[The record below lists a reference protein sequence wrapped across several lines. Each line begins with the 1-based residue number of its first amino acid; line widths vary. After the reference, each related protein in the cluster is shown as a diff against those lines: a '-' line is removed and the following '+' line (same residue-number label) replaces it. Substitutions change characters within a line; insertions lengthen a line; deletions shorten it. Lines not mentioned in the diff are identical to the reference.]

1 MHVIISLDEA
11 DARQWL
17 LPLSEALAGA
27 GHAISFRLRPS
38 SRGRDHGIDTLL
50 RLEARLFGL
59 DCKLMAPLPAD
70 TLPVAS
76 PDAAPGVIL
85 DISGDPSVGD
95 LTLFLDGAPGIQSA
109 SASLVSGHIP
119 FVEFRDKAGKTIAS
133 GLPAIE
139 SPDVVTRAIGQFFC
153 RLTTLV
159 LMALDGKARDP
170 VRPPQTDRTPVPQSP
185 YAFFA
190 RSVVNKIANRL
201 FSARRRRDHW
211 RIGIRPVRG
220 ALDLDRDTLIEGFT
234 WLPDDGARYYADP
247 ILWNEEGRDFLFLEE
262 FPYATHRGIISYTEL
277 DTGGRPLFVPRP
289 IIERTTHLSYPLIF
303 RHAGAL
309 YMMPENSAEN
319 HVPLYRA
326 KRFPDEWEE
335 VAPLLAGHGLHDATL
350 VEHGGLWWLFGND
363 AREGGSSWDCLTLFS
378 GSTPLGPFTPHPA
391 NPVLVD
397 ARVSRPGGPMLR
409 IGNRLIRP
417 VQSCL
422 GGYGRFTRFI
432 EVEALSMET
441 YRQRECGRMLA
452 PLGGQISG
460 IHTYCRNERFEAID
474 ALTPRIFRG

>member
-1 MHVIISLDEA
+1 MHVVISLDQA

-17 LPLSEALAGA
+17 LPLAEALAGA
-27 GHAISFRLRPS
+27 GHVTSFRLRSS
-38 SRGRDHGIDTLL
+38 SRGGDHGIEALL
-50 RLEARLFGL
+50 RLEARLFSL
-59 DCKLMAPLPAD
+59 DGKLMAPLPAG
-70 TLPVAS
+70 TLPAEP
-76 PDAAPGVIL
+76 PDAGVDAVL
-85 DISGDPSVGD
+85 EISGDPPAGG
-95 LTLFLDGAPGIQSA
+95 LTLFLDGAPGIHPA
-109 SASLVSGHIP
+109 AALLVSGHIP
-119 FVEFRDKAGKTIAS
+119 FVEIRDRAGKTIAS

-139 SPDVVTRAIGQFFC
+139 SPDVATRAIGQFFR

-159 LMALDGKARDP
+159 LMALDGKARAIA
-170 VRPPQTDRTPVPQSP
+170 RPPQSDRVPAPQGP
-185 YAFFA
+185 HAFFA
-190 RSVVNKIANRL
+190 RSLVNKIANRL
-201 FSARRRRDHW
+201 FGARRRRDHW
-211 RIGIRPVRG
+211 RIGIRPARSVP
-220 ALDLDRDTLIEGFT
+220 DLDRDTLIEGFI

-247 ILWNEEGRDFLFLEE
+247 VLWSEEGRDFLFLEE

-277 DTGGRPLFVPRP
+277 DAAGQPLFVPRP
-289 IIERTTHLSYPLIF
+289 IIERKTHLSYPLIF

-335 VAPLLAGHGLHDATL
+335 VSPLLAGHGLHDATL
-350 VEHGGLWWLFGND
+350 VEHEGLWWLFGNE

-378 GSTPLGPFTPHPA
+378 GPTPLGPFTPHPA

-409 IGNRLIRP
+409 IGDRLIRP

-422 GGYGRFTRFI
+422 GGYGRFIRFI
-432 EVEALSMET
+432 EVEALSTET

-460 IHTYCRNERFEAID
+460 IHTYCRNDRFETID
-474 ALTPRIFRG
+474 ALTPRVFRP

>member
-1 MHVIISLDEA
+1 MHVVISLDEA

-17 LPLSEALAGA
+17 LPLAAALTEA
-27 GHAISFRLRPS
+27 GHPTSFRLRSS
-38 SRGRDHGIDTLL
+38 SRRRDSGIEALL
-50 RLEARLFGL
+50 RLEARLFSL
-59 DCKLMAPLPAD
+59 DCKLMAPLPAG
-70 TLPVAS
+70 TLPT
-76 PDAAPGVIL
+76 AAPDVGAGVVL
-85 DISGDPSVGD
+85 DISGDPATAD
-95 LTLFLDGAPGIQSA
+95 LALFLDGAPGIHPA

-119 FVEFRDKAGKTIAS
+119 FVEIRDKAGKTIAA

-139 SPDVVTRAIGQFFC
+139 SPDVATRAVGQFFS

-159 LMALDGKARDP
+159 LMALDGKAREP
-170 VRPPQTDRTPVPQSP
+170 VRPPLMDRIPVPQGP
-185 YAFFA
+185 FAFFA

-220 ALDLDRDTLIEGFT
+220 APDLDRDALIEGFT

-247 ILWNEEGRDFLFLEE
+247 ILWTEGGRDFLFLEE

-277 DTGGRPLFVPRP
+277 DATGRPLFTPRP

-303 RHAGAL
+303 RHAGNL

-326 KRFPDEWEE
+326 KRFPDVWEE
-335 VAPLLAGHGLHDATL
+335 VTPLLAGHGLHDATL
-350 VEHGGLWWLFGND
+350 VEHGGLWWLFGNE

-378 GSTPLGPFTPHPA
+378 APTPLGPFTPHPA
-391 NPVLVD
+391 SPVLVD
-397 ARVSRPGGPMLR
+397 ARVSRPGGPMLC
-409 IGNRLIRP
+409 IGDRLIRP

-422 GGYGRFTRFI
+422 GGYGRFIRFI

-460 IHTYCRNERFEAID
+460 IHTYCRNDRFEAID
-474 ALTPRIFRG
+474 ALTPRIFKG